1 MAVAQIAILEGYTM
15 ARRRRRRY
23 GSPRRTH
30 RRRAYHGRRSQRT
43 KFSHAAKTCSR
54 VVRSRG
60 GSFRACMRRHL
71 KRGRR

>member
-23 GSPRRTH
+23 GSPRRH
-30 RRRAYHGRRSQRT
+30 VRRRRLHGRSQRS

-71 KRGRR
+71 KRGHR